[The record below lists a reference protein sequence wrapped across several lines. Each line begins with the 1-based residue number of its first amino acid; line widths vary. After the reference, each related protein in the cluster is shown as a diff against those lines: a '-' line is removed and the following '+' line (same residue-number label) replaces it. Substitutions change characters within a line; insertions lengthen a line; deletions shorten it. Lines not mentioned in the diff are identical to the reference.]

1 MVQHPPPNLPQPKEK
16 KKKEECLC
24 INKRAVIL
32 GQDFLGK
39 KERM

>member
-16 KKKEECLC
+16 KKEECLC
-24 INKRAVIL
+24 INKRAVIH